1 MITKQWMQNTSKVL
15 ALALILSVA
24 TPVDSAI
31 SDQQRER
38 AYQLL
43 QQGEHHAVTA
53 LAKGDRE
60 ILLGLLA
67 LEHGK
72 TKEAIALL
80 SSNSVQGDPVAAMIR
95 AEAYRRQSVQAAT
108 RAGNYA
114 HAVNADI
121 SRLKDAKLSAGLDE
135 AELRLEKFVA
145 TMDQKPVAVVAV
157 AAVVTPEPVKQQPVT
172 TTVRVNDNATQPVS
186 EASTL
191 LESVSQA
198 IERWRSDWQSR
209 NADAYLSHYHPAFSN
224 AKYDYTS
231 WSQYKRRVNRNKTFI
246 DVDIS
251 NIKIIKQVTDSPKE
265 QTVVVT
271 FNQQYRSNNFSAN
284 DSKQLYLTRNSA
296 DQSWQILSEGSVGSS
311 PRKTAVKALSVD
323 TAASKPV
330 QENKPTQWAIN
341 IAAFDTR
348 HLADEMAAGIVIDG
362 AEQPFVS
369 AVPLGSREIYRV
381 RIGMFGSKNEA
392 VDAMMQICPQL
403 DVSDCWLE
411 NLPDNSN

>member
-1 MITKQWMQNTSKVL
+1 MTRSWIFNSYKAL
-15 ALALILSVA
+15 ALAMLLAMA
-24 TPVDSAI
+24 TPVDSAV

-53 LAKGDRE
+53 LVRGDRE

-72 TKEAIALL
+72 IKEAITFL
-80 SSNSVQGDPVAAMIR
+80 SSSSVQGDPVAAMIR

-121 SRLKDAKLSAGLDE
+121 SRLKEAKLSTGLNE

-145 TMDQKPVAVVAV
+145 AMDQKPVAV
-157 AAVVTPEPVKQQPVT
+157 AAVVPPEPVKQQPVT
-172 TTVRVNDNATQPVS
+172 TTAWVNDNTTPPVS
-186 EASTL
+186 EAITL

-198 IERWRSDWQSR
+198 IESWRNDWQSR
-209 NADAYLSHYHPAFSN
+209 DADAYLNHYHPAFSSD
-224 AKYDYTS
+224 KHDYAS
-231 WSQYKRRVNRNKTFI
+231 WSQYKRRINRNKTFI
-246 DVDIS
+246 EVDIS
-251 NIKIIKQVTDSPKE
+251 NIRIVKE
-265 QTVVVT
+265 IAERSGAHTVIVT
-271 FNQQYRSNNFSAN
+271 FNQKYRSNNFSAN
-284 DSKQLYLTRNSA
+284 GSKQLYLTRTSA
-296 DQSWQILSEGSVGSS
+296 DQNWQIISEGNVGSS
-311 PRKTAVKALSVD
+311 PRKAAVKAP
-323 TAASKPV
+323 AAPPAAKPA
-330 QENKPTQWAIN
+330 QSSNSTQWAIN

-348 HLADEMAAGIVIDG
+348 RHADEMAAGIVFDG
-362 AEQPFVS
+362 QQQPFVS
-369 AVPLGSREIYRV
+369 AVPLNSRDVYRV
-381 RIGMFGSKNEA
+381 RIGMFTSKSEA

-411 NLPDNSN
+411 NLPGNGN